1 LVSSGTNSA
10 TSGTGSK
17 TSSGSAT
24 STSNAAM
31 PIATAQDMIL
41 GGAAVVV
48 GLFVL
53 RYGTSWP
60 GGGALWM

>member
-53 RYGTSWP
+53 
-60 GGGALWM
+60 